1 MSTARND
8 AAIGRRVERLRAALA
23 EEGVDI
29 LLIDDEIDLR
39 YLTGFTGSNG
49 MALVSADPRGP
60 LHFLTD
66 FRYTAQSLQEV
77 GEAFARQTVTGELY
91 EALPGLLGGEPG
103 RLGFD
108 EAKLTVR
115 GHARLAGVLGEGWEL
130 IRCKGLLEGL
140 RAVKEPA
147 EVALIADACRLAD
160 EALHE
165 TLEEGLLGR
174 TERQVAFELET
185 RMRRMGAEAPSF
197 PSIVAF
203 GEHGALPHAQPR
215 DREIPPDVLVTIDW
229 GAVLNG
235 YCSDCTRTYAT
246 GHSISDR
253 GREVYELVLAAQEA
267 SLAAVRPG
275 RNGREIDAVARDM
288 IDAAG
293 EGANFGHGLGH
304 GVGMEVHEAPRLS
317 RTAGEEPLLEGN
329 VVTVEPGV
337 YLPGMLGVRI
347 EDLVVVR
354 SAGPE
359 VLTTGLTKAL
369 SVIG

>member
-1 MSTARND
+1 MD
-8 AAIGRRVERLRAALA
+8 V
-23 EEGVDI
+23 
-29 LLIDDEIDLR
+29 LLVDDEIDLR

-49 MALVSADPRGP
+49 LALVSAAADGP

-66 FRYTAQSLQEV
+66 FRYTAQSEAEV
-77 GEAFARQTVTGELY
+77 GEAFARQTVAGELY
-91 EALPGLLGGEPG
+91 EALRGLLGTEPG

-115 GHARLAGVLGEGWEL
+115 GHRAPGRGGGEGWEL
-130 IRCKGLLEGL
+130 VRCKGLFEGL

-147 EVALIADACRLAD
+147 EIALIAAGLQACRRGAARD
-160 EALHE
+160 AR
-165 TLEEGLLGR
+165 GR
-174 TERQVAFELET
+174 ARSGGPSARLPSSSRH

-215 DREIPPDVLVTIDW
+215 DVEIPPDVLVTIDW
-229 GAVLNG
+229 GAVFDG

-246 GHSISDR
+246 GEAISDR
-253 GREVYELVLAAQEA
+253 AREVYALVLAAQEA
-267 SLAAVRPG
+267 SLAAVRSGP
-275 RNGREIDAVARDM
+275 NGREVDAVARDI

-293 EGANFGHGLGH
+293 EGENFGHGLGH

-317 RTAGEEPLLEGN
+317 RTAGEEPLVEGN
-329 VVTVEPGV
+329 IVTVEPGV

-354 SAGPE
+354 SDGPE
-359 VLTTGLTKAL
+359 VLTTGLSKAL
-369 SVIG
+369 TVIG

>member
-1 MSTARND
+1 MSAAGND
-8 AAIGRRVERLRAALA
+8 AAIARRVERLREALA
-23 EEGVDI
+23 EQGVDI
-29 LLIDDEIDLR
+29 LLVDEEIDLR

-49 MALVSADPRGP
+49 MALVSADPGGP
-60 LHFLTD
+60 LRFLTD
-66 FRYTAQSLQEV
+66 FRYTAQSEEEV
-77 GEAFARQTVTGELY
+77 GEAFARQTVAGELY
-91 EALPGLLGGEPG
+91 EALGGLLGPEPG

-115 GHARLAGVLGEGWEL
+115 GHARLAGVMGEGWEL
-130 IRCKGLLEGL
+130 VRCKGLFEGL

-147 EVALIADACRLAD
+147 EIALIADACRLAD
-160 EALHE
+160 EALSE
-165 TLEEGLLGR
+165 TLEEGLVGR

-215 DREIPPDVLVTIDW
+215 DLEIPPDVLVTIDW
-229 GAVLNG
+229 GAVLKG

-246 GHSISDR
+246 GDSISDR
-253 GREVYELVLAAQEA
+253 AREVYELVLAAQEA
-267 SLAAVRPG
+267 GLAAVRPG

-317 RTAGEEPLLEGN
+317 RTAGDEPLVEGN
-329 VVTVEPGV
+329 IVTVEPGV
-337 YLPGMLGVRI
+337 YLPGVLGVRI

-354 SAGPE
+354 SEGPE
-359 VLTTGLTKAL
+359 VLTTGLGKAL
-369 SVIG
+369 SVVG

>member
-1 MSTARND
+1 MSGERDD
-8 AAIGRRVERLRAALA
+8 AAIARRIERLR
-23 EEGVDI
+23 GVLEQTDVDV
-29 LLIDDEIDLR
+29 LLVEDHTDLR
-39 YLTGFTGSNG
+39 YLSGFTGSNG
-49 MALVSADPRGP
+49 LALISAAADGP

-66 FRYTAQSLQEV
+66 FRYTEQSAEEV
-77 GEAFARQTVTGELY
+77 GTVFARQTISGELY
-91 EALPGLLGGEPG
+91 EALPALLGPEPG

-115 GHARLAGVLGEGWEL
+115 GHTRLSDLVGEGWKL
-130 IRCKGLLEGL
+130 VRCKGLLEGL

-147 EVALIADACRLAD
+147 EIALIAAACQLAD
-160 EALHE
+160 EALRQ
-165 TLEEGLLGR
+165 TLEEGLIGR

-185 RMRRMGAEAPSF
+185 RMRRMGAEAASF

-203 GEHGALPHAQPR
+203 GEHGALPHAEPR
-215 DREIPPDVLVTIDW
+215 DVAIPADVLVTIDW

-246 GHSISDR
+246 GEGISPR
-253 GREVYELVLAAQEA
+253 AREVYELVLSAQEA
-267 SLAAVRPG
+267 SLAAVHAGP
-275 RNGREIDAVARDM
+275 NGREVDAVAREL

-329 VVTVEPGV
+329 IVTVEPGV
-337 YLPGMLGVRI
+337 YLPGELGVRI
-347 EDLVVVR
+347 EDLAVVR

-359 VLTTGLTKAL
+359 VLTGLPKAL